1 MKPVAV
7 KETDKVEPVELNPAT
22 EADSVLAPAVEPS
35 VQFPEVAMPDPFVT
49 EVIEVAG
56 GGKSGFAIAPD
67 PPVTA
72 NETLTPER
80 SVDPS
85 FTITEGAT
93 GNTVFVEAACWLPAS
108 KVIVGFAA

>member
-7 KETDKVEPVELNPAT
+7 KETVKVDPDPAT
-22 EADSVLAPAVEPS
+22 EAESVLAPAVEPS

-85 FTITEGAT
+85 FTTTEGAT
-93 GNTVFVEAACWLPAS
+93 GNTVFVEAAC
-108 KVIVGFAA
+108 